1 MAMTAEQKAAIEAAR
16 SRISSQAMSPDQ
28 MTAIESARSRLSQS
42 QQAPTE
48 WAQVPGMAME
58 NLPASAKQF
67 AGSLYEMVTSPIET
81 MDAVTKIG
89 AGALQLGLENIGLG
103 SLVSGLGRDEQSIQM
118 ARKVGEFFVDRY
130 GSEEAAMNTLATD
143 PVGAAADVA
152 GLLTGTGGVL
162 RTTGKATGV
171 AGLERAGEI
180 TRKAGGYVDPTL
192 MAVRGAGVAKDVA
205 GAGLSE
211 FSGLLTGT
219 GGRPVREAYRAGKE
233 GGVRAEALT
242 EAMRGR
248 LDPEAV
254 VGEAQGALKNMQSM
268 AAKQYRAD
276 KKLWQND
283 AVEIPLDDV
292 YKAIDSSQKA
302 YGSKFDPLRGVEVV
316 TNPKAQKAISDVKK
330 LVDEW
335 AMSDKS
341 FRTPEGI
348 DDLKQSIW
356 GVVEKYTEAGK
367 ASTQARTA
375 AENVWRSV
383 RSTLDKNAPGY
394 SKAMENYAKAQDEI
408 NAVKRE
414 LSLKGKDANVDT
426 ALRKLL
432 STMRS
437 NVSTNYGA
445 REKRIKALEEAG
457 AERLIPQAAGAA
469 LEPLAPRGIS
479 RAPAGGLA
487 GLFAVT
493 GNIPELAGT
502 ALLSSPRV
510 AGETAY
516 AAGQVARPVGGLME
530 MLSNPEILNLMY
542 QAQATQREGQ

>member
-1 MAMTAEQKAAIEAAR
+1 MAMTAEQKAAIDAAR
-16 SRISSQAMSPDQ
+16 TRLSGQQMSSGQ
-28 MTAIESARSRLSQS
+28 MEAIESARARLPQP
-42 QQAPTE
+42 QQAPEE
-48 WAQVPGMAME
+48 WKQVPGMAME
-58 NLPASAKQF
+58 NLPQSAKQF

-81 MDAVTKIG
+81 LDNLTKIG

-103 SLVSGLGRDEQSIQM
+103 NLVSSIGRDEQSIQM

-130 GSEEAAMNTLATD
+130 GSEQAAMNTLATD

-162 RTTGKATGV
+162 RATGKTTGI
-171 AGLERAGEI
+171 AGLEKAGDI
-180 TRKAGGYVDPTL
+180 TRKAGGFVDPTL
-192 MAVRGAGVAKDVA
+192 AAARAAGKVKDVA
-205 GAGLSE
+205 GLGASE
-211 FSGLLTGT
+211 LSGLLTGT
-219 GGRPVREAYRAGKE
+219 GGRPIREAYKSGKE

-268 AAKQYRAD
+268 AAQQYRAD
-276 KKLWQND
+276 KSLWQND

-302 YGSKFDPLRGVEVV
+302 FGSKFDPLRGVEVV

-335 AMSDKS
+335 AMSDRS

-367 ASTQARTA
+367 ASSQARTA

-394 SKAMENYAKAQDEI
+394 SKAMENYTKAQDEI
-408 NAVKRE
+408 NSVKRE

-437 NVSTNYGA
+437 NVATNYGSRA
-445 REKRIKALEEAG
+445 KRIESLREAG
-457 AERLIPQAAGAA
+457 AEKLIPQAAGAA
-469 LEPLAPRGIS
+469 LEPLAPRGIA

-493 GNIPELAGT
+493 GSIPELAAT
-502 ALLSSPRV
+502 ALLSSPRI

-516 AAGQVARPVGGLME
+516 AAGKAARPVGGLME
-530 MLSNPEILNLMY
+530 MFTNPEILNLMY
-542 QAQATQREGQ
+542 QAQATQR